1 MADDMNEPVGS
12 SGHLRMALQRLEVL
26 GKAQT
31 AEPAAP
37 RVVVRVVGA
46 QGALGGA
53 LAVEAW
59 RRRGATAPFI
69 YVTANDETAE
79 TRAAELRFFL
89 ETADHGGAE
98 GADESPFPLQTE
110 DLWNAAV
117 AVLPALEASP
127 YAEMQPDRR
136 TIMRRLALHY
146 RLLAGLAPAAIVASP
161 AALFRR
167 VMAPEALRPLT
178 KVIKSGSVYDREAL
192 VATLIRAGYS
202 RSPLVE
208 DPGTFSVRGAVLDVY
223 PPVYR
228 HPIRL
233 EFFGDEIESIRSYDP
248 ATQRTLRTLEE
259 LHVHPV
265 KETLLTQGADPK
277 TAILAAAEAVNHPS
291 SKTRL
296 LIEQVEQGVD
306 FFGVEAFMPVFH
318 LQLESF
324 FAYLP
329 ADALV
334 VLEDPEAVHEEAR
347 RNLSRLRASAEH
359 RRAEHRLALDPE
371 AFFLDEAE
379 INLAL
384 AARPC
389 VELLALDITHA
400 DESSNAEIRL
410 HSEPNTSLRAEL
422 QQSRSAHGDAEIG
435 TALKARLQQWLDEN
449 QRVYL
454 VAPGR
459 GHAERLAA
467 VLRSLDVNVAMP
479 KRNEA
484 VEHSL
489 AAWMQSP
496 GGNHVRMVWGPL
508 SRGFRL
514 PHDRLV
520 VITEEDVFGPKSHRR
535 PEKRR
540 AEGFGDLGALIVGD
554 AIVHDEHGVG
564 RYLGL
569 KTLELRGVKQDF
581 LQLQYDGGTI
591 YLPVYRLASVR
602 RYVGSGGPTNET
614 VKLDK
619 LGGKTWQDKRRRVSI
634 EARKIAEELLQLYA
648 QRKALPGLAF
658 PPPDAVFREFEES
671 FPFDE
676 TPDQAKAI
684 ESVLQ
689 DMEAPTPMDRLVCG
703 DVGYGKTEVALRAT
717 LMAVLGGKQVA
728 VLAPTTVLAEQHFLT
743 FSERMK
749 DFPVRVGSL
758 SRFRTK
764 AEQTKTLSELASGK
778 LDVAIGTHRL
788 LSQDVRFKDLGLIV
802 IDEEQRFGVAH
813 KERLRT
819 IRTQVDVLTLT
830 ATPIPRTMQMAMG
843 GLREISIIA
852 TPPAD
857 RLAIRTF
864 VCHFDRNLLGEAIT
878 RELGRGGQIFFVHN
892 RIQDLQKW
900 VDEIKRLAPTAR
912 VAMGHGQMG
921 EAELER
927 VMVDFVDGKF
937 DILCSTTIIESGLD
951 IPRANTMIVNR
962 ADTFGLAQLYQLRG
976 RIGRSKERAYC
987 YLVIPQDEA
996 VTAEAKQRLA
1006 VLQRFTELGAGFQVS
1021 TFDLEIRGA
1030 GELLGQK
1037 QSGSVAAVGF
1047 ETWIR
1052 ILEEAVAELRGQP
1065 IKPPLDPEM
1074 SVDVPAFLPDD
1085 YVPETGQ
1092 RLDFYRRFAMAED
1105 ESELQALLEELQDR
1119 YGTPPDEAQLLATV
1133 MADKLIVRR
1142 IGALG
1147 FELGPTRLILNLGPD
1162 ALLSP
1167 TKVLRMVQAKGSR
1180 YKLTPDMRLTY
1191 TFDDEEKRERLV
1203 AMRHRL
1209 LEIETWRDDRAPR
1222 A

>member
-1 MADDMNEPVGS
+1 MADDLFEPEGS
-12 SGHLRMALQRLEVL
+12 HGHLRTALDEL
-26 GKAQT
+26 T
-31 AEPAAP
+31 ALAARP
-37 RVVVRVVGA
+37 RHALDGRSAIARVVGA
-46 QGALGGA
+46 EGALGVA

-59 RRRGATAPFI
+59 RRWAPDAPFV

-79 TRAAELRFFL
+79 HRAAELRFFL
-89 ETADHGGAE
+89 ESADHGPAE
-98 GADESPFPLQTE
+98 TDAKETTHPAE
-110 DLWNAAV
+110 DLWTARV
-117 AVLPALEASP
+117 ALLPALEASP

-136 TIMRRLALHY
+136 TIMRRLALNY
-146 RLLAGLAPAAIVASP
+146 RLLAGISPAAIVASP

-167 VMAPEALRPLT
+167 VISPEALRPLT
-178 KVIKSGSVYDREAL
+178 QVLRSGSECDREAFL
-192 VATLIRAGYS
+192 AVLARAGYS
-202 RSPLVE
+202 RAPLVE
-208 DPGTFSVRGAVLDVY
+208 DPGTFSVRGAVVDVY

-228 HPIRL
+228 HPIRI

-248 ATQRTLRTLEE
+248 ATQRTIRPLDE
-259 LHVHPV
+259 LHIHPV
-265 KETLLTQGADPK
+265 KETLITAGADPK
-277 TAILAAAEAVNHPS
+277 TLIWAAADAVNQPS

-306 FFGVEAFMPVFH
+306 FFGVEALMPAFH
-318 LQLESF
+318 KQLASF
-324 FAYLP
+324 FDYLP
-329 ADALV
+329 ANALV
-334 VLEDPEAVHEEAR
+334 VLEDPDAVWDEAR
-347 RNLSRLRASAEH
+347 RNLSRLRTSAEH

-371 AFFLDEAE
+371 AFFLDENE
-379 INLAL
+379 IHKAL
-384 AARPC
+384 AERPGI
-389 VELLALDITHA
+389 ELLALDIAGTE
-400 DESSNAEIRL
+400 ESSVPLIRL
-410 HSEPNTSLRAEL
+410 SSTPNTSLRAEL
-422 QQSRSAHGDAEIG
+422 AQSRSEHGDAEIG
-435 TALKARLQQWLDEN
+435 SALRARLAQWLQEG

-467 VLRSLDVNVAMP
+467 VLRALDVNVVLP
-479 KRNEA
+479 KRSVA
-484 VEHSL
+484 VEHGL
-489 AAWMQSP
+489 GAWLDAP
-496 GGNHVRMVWGPL
+496 GGNHVNMAWGPL
-508 SRGFRL
+508 TRGFRL
-514 PHDRLV
+514 PGDFLV
-520 VITEEDVFGPKSHRR
+520 VLTEEDVFGPKSHRR
-535 PEKRR
+535 PEQRHS
-540 AEGFGDLGALIVGD
+540 EGFGDLGSLIIGD

-569 KTLELRGVKQDF
+569 KTLDLRGVKQDF
-581 LQLQYDGGTI
+581 LQLEYDGGTI
-591 YLPVYRLASVR
+591 YLPVYRLATVR

-619 LGGKTWQDKRRRVSI
+619 LGGKSWQEKRRRVSS

-648 QRKALPGLAF
+648 QRKALPGWSF
-658 PPPDAVFREFEES
+658 PPPDAIFREFEES

-684 ESVLQ
+684 EAVLG
-689 DMEAPTPMDRLVCG
+689 DMEAATPMDRLVCG

-728 VLAPTTVLAEQHFLT
+728 VLAPTTVLAEQHYLT
-743 FSERMK
+743 FSERLK

-764 AEQTKTLSELASGK
+764 AEQSKTLSELAAGK

-802 IDEEQRFGVAH
+802 VDEEQRFGVAH

-819 IRTQVDVLTLT
+819 IRTQVDMLTLT

-864 VCHFDRNLLGEAIT
+864 VCHFDRNLLKEAIE
-878 RELGRGGQIFFVHN
+878 RELGRGGQVFFVHN
-892 RIQDLQKW
+892 RISDLQKW
-900 VDEIKRLAPTAR
+900 VDVIKSIAPAAR

-921 EAELER
+921 ESELER
-927 VMVDFVDGKF
+927 VMVDFIDGKF

-962 ADTFGLAQLYQLRG
+962 ADMFGLAQLYQLRG

-996 VTAEAKQRLA
+996 VTPEAKQRLA

-1065 IKPPLDPEM
+1065 IKPPLDPDM

-1105 ESELQALLEELQDR
+1105 ESDLQALLEELQDR
-1119 YGTPPDEAQLLATV
+1119 YGTPPDEAELLATV

-1147 FELGPTRLILNLGPD
+1147 FELGPARFVLNLGPD
-1162 ALLSP
+1162 AQLSP
-1167 TKVLRMVQAKGSR
+1167 IKVMRMVQTKGSR

-1191 TFDDEEKRERLV
+1191 TFNDEEKRERLPAV
-1203 AMRHRL
+1203 RQRL
-1209 LEIETWRDDRAPR
+1209 LEIETWRDENAPR
-1222 A
+1222 SK

>member
-1 MADDMNEPVGS
+1 MATDPTA
-12 SGHLRMALQRLEVL
+12 HAPLREAI
-26 GKAQT
+26 AQL
-31 AEPAAP
+31 AAIATES
-37 RVVVRVVGA
+37 RAKGQTSVARVVGA
-46 QGALGGA
+46 EGALGVA
-53 LAVEAW
+53 LAIEAW
-59 RRRGATAPFI
+59 RRWAPDAPFV

-89 ETADHGGAE
+89 EGSDAKTEAAE
-98 GADESPFPLQTE
+98 PAAPE
-110 DLWNAAV
+110 DLWTAQV
-117 AVLPALEASP
+117 AELPALEASP

-136 TIMRRLALHY
+136 TIMRRLALKY
-146 RLLAGLAPAAIVASP
+146 RLMTGMAPAAIVASP

-167 VMAPEALRPLT
+167 VMAKDALAPLA
-178 KVIKSGSVYDREAL
+178 VICRTGTSCDREAL
-192 VATLIRAGYS
+192 VAALTRAGYS
-202 RSPLVE
+202 RAPLVE
-208 DPGTFSVRGAVLDVY
+208 DPGTFTVRGAVMDVF

-228 HPIRL
+228 HPIRI
-233 EFFGDEIESIRSYDP
+233 EFFGDDIESIRSYDP
-248 ATQRTLRTLEE
+248 GTQRTLRSLDE
-259 LHVHPV
+259 LHIHPV
-265 KETLLTQGADPK
+265 KETLLTEGADPK
-277 TAILAAAEAVNHPS
+277 AVILAAADAVNHPS

-306 FFGVEAFMPVFH
+306 FFGVEALMPAFH
-318 LQLESF
+318 KRLESF
-324 FAYLP
+324 FSYLP
-329 ADALV
+329 AHTLIV
-334 VLEDPEAVHEEAR
+334 VEDPDAVDNEAR
-347 RNLSRLRASAEH
+347 RNLTRLRTSAEH

-371 AFFLDEAE
+371 AFFLNEDEIHAVFHTHP
-379 INLAL
+379 
-384 AARPC
+384 R
-389 VELLALDITHA
+389 VDLLALDIV
-400 DESSNAEIRL
+400 SSEAPTSLLIRV
-410 HSEPNTSLRAEL
+410 HSESQTALRAEL

-435 TALKARLQQWLDEN
+435 TALRARLQQWLQDD
-449 QRVYL
+449 QRVFM

-459 GHAERLAA
+459 GHAERLSA
-467 VLRSLDVNVAMP
+467 VLRALDINVAMP
-479 KRNEA
+479 KRGHT
-484 VEHSL
+484 VEHSIQ
-489 AAWMQSP
+489 AWLQTP
-496 GGNHVRMVWGPL
+496 GGNHVHMVWGPL
-508 SRGFRL
+508 TRGFRL
-514 PHDRLV
+514 PNDHV
-520 VITEEDVFGPKSHRR
+520 VVVTEEDVFGPKSHRR
-535 PEKRR
+535 PEQRR
-540 AEGFGDLGALIVGD
+540 SDGFGDLGALVVGD

-581 LQLQYDGGTI
+581 LQLEYDGGTI

-619 LGGKTWQDKRRRVSI
+619 LGGKTWQDKRRRVSA
-634 EARKIAEELLQLYA
+634 EARKVAEELLQLYA

-658 PPPDAVFREFEES
+658 PAPDAVFQEFEES
-671 FPFDE
+671 FPFEE
-676 TPDQAKAI
+676 TVDQAKAI
-684 ESVLQ
+684 EAVLQ
-689 DMEAPTPMDRLVCG
+689 DMQAPSPMDRLVCG

-717 LMAVLGGKQVA
+717 LLAVLGGKQVA

-764 AEQTKTLSELASGK
+764 AEQSNTLAALAAGQ

-788 LSQDVRFKDLGLIV
+788 LSQDVRFRDLGLLV
-802 IDEEQRFGVAH
+802 IDEEQRFGVVH
-813 KERLRT
+813 KERLRK

-864 VCHFDRNLLGEAIT
+864 VCHFDQALLADAIT
-878 RELGRGGQIFFVHN
+878 RELARGGQVFFVHN
-892 RIQDLQKW
+892 RVQDLQKW
-900 VDEIKRLAPTAR
+900 VDEIRRLAPTAK
-912 VAMGHGQMG
+912 VAMGHGQMN

-927 VMVDFVDGKF
+927 VMLDFVDGKF

-976 RIGRSKERAYC
+976 RIGRSRERAYC
-987 YLVIPQDEA
+987 YLVIPPGEG

-1037 QSGSVAAVGF
+1037 QSGAVAAVGF

-1065 IKPPLDPEM
+1065 LKPPLDPEM

-1105 ESELQALLEELQDR
+1105 ESTLQALLEELQDR
-1119 YGTPPDEAQLLATV
+1119 YGTPPEEAELLAAV
-1133 MADKLIVRR
+1133 MADKLVVRR

-1147 FELGPTRLILNLGPD
+1147 FELGPARFVLNLGPD
-1162 ALLSP
+1162 AVLSP

-1180 YKLTPDMRLTY
+1180 YKLSPDMRLTY
-1191 TFDDEEKRERLV
+1191 AFDDQEKNDRLAAV
-1203 AMRHRL
+1203 RQRL
-1209 LEIETWRDDRAPR
+1209 LEIETWRDDTPTARSSR
-1222 A
+1222 